1 MNIHK
6 FLYFILKSQTGKGST
21 VLLVCA
27 EYMNIIYTEKINR
40 ISYCID
46 CSSDQQ
52 MFLTDDDFVGFV
64 YLYSN
69 K

>member
-21 VLLVCA
+21 
-27 EYMNIIYTEKINR
+27 EYMNFIYTYKINR

-46 CSSDQQ
+46 CSSHQQ
-52 MFLTDDDFVGFV
+52 MFFTDDDFVGFV